1 MAPRRLGARHAD
13 KLGGIADRRGHTHGP
28 ARPAVGVQLGDMQG
42 ARRGGARLRRGK
54 ELAISPAR
62 EAAIREAMAH
72 ESAAC
77 PAPVRRLRVAH
88 INANFADGS
97 GGITLREA
105 LALDRER
112 YSSIIIAPEDGSLF
126 DRAEQAGVDVIRL
139 RRMRRGRRVYPWADA
154 EALRELC
161 AHLHQGKFD
170 LVHTHAGRAG
180 GVGRVAAHRVGGCA
194 IVHTFHGFPFNEFQ
208 PRVVRRA
215 LRTIE
220 RRLGRIT
227 DYFLT
232 DGTFVASEAVRLKIA
247 PPERVRA
254 VVSPIDRVP
263 PVSNAARRDARRLL
277 GIPGGAKVVG
287 TAARLAVQKAPL
299 DMVRA
304 IAALGRRDI
313 YMVWLGDGDL
323 RAHTERLIEKEGL
336 SDRFLLVGER
346 DDVPQLLPAFDVF
359 AMSSRWEGLPCSVV
373 EAMTCG
379 IPVVATAV
387 NSVPEVV
394 ISGTTGLV
402 ARPGDPDSL
411 SRALAYMLDHPA
423 EAARMAEAAR
433 INIGEQFRSDL
444 LGQQLMEVYDMALE
458 FASDRLRQAAAS
470 SR

>member
-1 MAPRRLGARHAD
+1 VAA
-13 KLGGIADRRGHTHGP
+13 
-28 ARPAVGVQLGDMQG
+28 VQLGDVQ
-42 ARRGGARLRRGK
+42 AAPRGGDCPRRGK

-62 EAAIREAMAH
+62 EAAIREAPAY
-72 ESAAC
+72 ERGAF
-77 PAPVRRLRVAH
+77 PAPARRLRVAH

-105 LALDRER
+105 LALDQER

-126 DRAEQAGVDVIRL
+126 DRAEEAGVEVIRL

-154 EALRELC
+154 EALRELS
-161 AHLHQGKFD
+161 AHLHEGKFD

-215 LRTIE
+215 LQTFE
-220 RRLGRIT
+220 RRLGQIT

-254 VVSPIDRVP
+254 VVSPIDGVP
-263 PVSNAARRDARRLL
+263 PFSKAARREARHLL

-304 IAALGRRDI
+304 IAALGRRDV
-313 YMVWLGDGDL
+313 YMVWLGDGAL
-323 RAHTERLIEKEGL
+323 RAQTERLIEKEGL

-346 DDVPQLLPAFDVF
+346 DDVPRLLPAFDVF
-359 AMSSRWEGLPCSVV
+359 AISSRWEGLPCSVV

-394 ISGTTGLV
+394 ISGKTGLL
-402 ARPGDPDSL
+402 ARPGDPASL

-423 EAARMAEAAR
+423 EAARMADAAR

-444 LGQQLMEVYDMALE
+444 LGQELMEVYDIALE
-458 FASDRLRQAAAS
+458 FASARLRQAAVS